1 MWQKLKRQLWN
12 WRGVLIAA
20 PSVAAFVLGLRV
32 IGLLQLLELT
42 TLDQFFLLRSQADVD
57 SRIVIVDITESDV
70 QALRWP
76 ISDHTLATIL
86 SNIKA
91 QQPTVIGLDLYRD
104 FAIEP
109 GHKELVQIFHTT
121 PNLIGVQK
129 VATAADSAAVKP
141 PPALKE
147 KEQIGSNDLPLD
159 TDGKVRRGVISVDDP
174 DNQDN
179 TLLSFSFY
187 LAMKYLAGQGI
198 EPSLTPDGLVKLGQ
212 ATFHPLATDSGGY
225 VRSDANGY
233 QVMINYRGATD
244 RFQRI
249 TLSDV
254 LNNRIPPQF
263 MTNRIVLIGASAE
276 SLKDTFYT
284 PYSSKLFGGGTRM
297 PGVTIHANL
306 VSYFI
311 STALAERPM
320 IHTWSEPAEIFWI
333 LAWSFI
339 GGSLI
344 WLQRNARFFTNKS
357 GNGDDSGSFRTISMV
372 VSLLIAAGVLGGSS
386 YMAFLSGWWL
396 PVIPALQALSFSAI
410 GIISYI
416 AISAAEIR
424 KTFGRYLTD
433 EVVAN
438 LLETPEG
445 LKLGGERRKVT
456 ILMSDLR
463 GFSAF
468 SERLAPEQVVTILNM
483 YLGAMADV
491 ITQYN
496 GTIDEFIGDA
506 ILVIFGA
513 PTQRPDDAE
522 RAVACALAMQ
532 LAMEPVNRRNQ
543 EMGLPVLEMGIG
555 INTGEVVVGNI
566 GSQKR
571 AKYGIVG
578 SHVNLTG
585 RIESYTVG
593 GQILVS
599 PDTYREIQQVVKVTG
614 QMQVEPK
621 GIKEPITIYEVG
633 GIGGTH
639 NLFLP
644 KAKETFTPLE
654 HPIPLKYTVLEGK
667 HMVGTLFAGTLVK
680 LSPNGGVIQTESP
693 LSPLNNI
700 KINLFMDDSGDS
712 EGDLYAKVLE
722 LEEGQ
727 THHVCLRFT
736 AVPPDVAAMF
746 SILLKEVVHQH

>member
-20 PSVAAFVLGLRV
+20 PGLAALILGVRS
-32 IGLLQLLELT
+32 IGFLQLLELAM
-42 TLDQFFLLRSQADVD
+42 LDQLFLMRPQETVD
-57 SRIVIVDITESDV
+57 SRFVIVDITEEDV
-70 QALRWP
+70 RAVGHWP
-76 ISDHTLATIL
+76 MNDRLMARLIK
-86 SNIKA
+86 NIRA
-91 QQPTVIGLDLYRD
+91 QKPAAIGLDIYRD
-104 FAIEP
+104 LPVEP
-109 GHKELVQIFHTT
+109 GYAELVDVFKTT
-121 PNLIGVQK
+121 PNLIGIQK
-129 VATAADSAAVKP
+129 VSTSADSSEVKP
-141 PPALKE
+141 SPVLQA
-147 KEQIGSNDLPLD
+147 QGQVAANDFPLD
-159 TDGKVRRGVISVDDP
+159 SDGKVRRAIITAETTDGDV
-174 DNQDN
+174 
-179 TLLSFSFY
+179 LLGFSFHLSMLY
-187 LAMKYLAGQGI
+187 LSQYGI
-198 EPSLTPDGLVKLGQ
+198 QPENTPDDKVKLGS
-212 ATFHPLATDSGGY
+212 TIFTPFEPNDGGY
-225 VRSDANGY
+225 ANTNAGGY
-233 QVMINYRGATD
+233 QVLVNYRGDTD
-244 RFQRI
+244 RFPRI
-249 TLSDV
+249 TLAKA
-254 LNNRIPPQF
+254 LANQIPPGL
-263 MTNRIVLIGASAE
+263 MTGKIVMIGASAT
-276 SLKDTFYT
+276 SLNDLFYT
-284 PYSSKLFGGGTRM
+284 PYSSKLFETNSLRM
-297 PGVTIHANL
+297 PGVVYHANIA
-306 VSYFI
+306 SHFI
-311 STALAERPM
+311 SAALDNRPLIYTWPDWAESLWTLGWAFVGAMLIWAPRNVGM
-320 IHTWSEPAEIFWI
+320 STKKA
-333 LAWSFI
+333 
-339 GGSLI
+339 GGSGRFWQSRVFIMTTSLI
-344 WLQRNARFFTNKS
+344 VTFGGL
-357 GNGDDSGSFRTISMV
+357 
-372 VSLLIAAGVLGGSS
+372 LGGS
-386 YMAFLSGWWL
+386 YLAFLSGWWI
-396 PVIPALQALSFSAI
+396 PVVPASLSLGLSAVAI
-410 GIISYI
+410 VGYI
-416 AISAAEIR
+416 AITAAEIR

-483 YLGAMADV
+483 YLGEMADV

-593 GQILVS
+593 GQILIS
-599 PDTYREIQQVVKVTG
+599 PDTYREIKQVVTVTG

-633 GIGGTH
+633 GIGGNH

-693 LSPLNNI
+693 LSPLSNI
-700 KINLFMDDSGDS
+700 KINLFMDDSGES

-722 LEEGQ
+722 LEDEQ
-727 THHVCLRFT
+727 THFVCLRFT
-736 AVPPDVAAMF
+736 AVPPDVATMF
-746 SILLKEVVHQH
+746 STMLKEVVPQH